1 MHNWELSTLVNEESE
16 IKAFVNLIILWMFP
30 YKDCLMAHYLK
41 YKMNVISSHLHWKFT
56 LINVSLYPY
65 LKDCQVEKVNSSSVL
80 LLSQNFEQR
89 NKVLDLGSTEDIT
102 IDLWKPNY
110 YL

>member
-1 MHNWELSTLVNEESE
+1 
-16 IKAFVNLIILWMFP
+16 
-30 YKDCLMAHYLK
+30 
-41 YKMNVISSHLHWKFT
+41 MNVISSPLHWKFT
-56 LINVSLYPY
+56 LINVSLCPY
-65 LKDCQVEKVNSSSVL
+65 LKGCQVEKVSSISVL

-89 NKVLDLGSTEDIT
+89 NKVLNMGSTKDIT